1 MHTYYQYV
9 ALKGETNT
17 KKHKKHKKTINR
29 NGSVALL
36 IIAGEENGMYKGQH
50 LVPNRKFWLNGGF
63 FFRQMDFFLLHFYKD
78 VVLYARGQVEKR
90 FNGVIFF

>member
-17 KKHKKHKKTINR
+17 KKHKKHKKIINR

-36 IIAGEENGMYKGQH
+36 IIAGEENGVQ
-50 LVPNRKFWLNGGF
+50 RSTFS
-63 FFRQMDFFLLHFYKD
+63 
-78 VVLYARGQVEKR
+78 A
-90 FNGVIFF
+90 